1 MPSTNL
7 SYRRL
12 LETNSNLRNL
22 SDTTYWLCI
31 TRSVQESKLF
41 PMNPYMLLSYL
52 NSFYRLPTLLREI
65 DAAIPAEELG
75 DRAREVS
82 LKVDTINAAW
92 GMPAFYLIGREM
104 LLNWGLLGP
113 EDAAEDVVDVLD
125 FSRRF
130 NLAYHRND
138 GHSNNKEF
146 GDRSQ
151 LLPERTLQ
159 VFESDL
165 HGVTA
170 GDRLHTATVKLLAQL
185 SQYAFLAH
193 CECRI
198 GIHNSGPYNFGNG
211 RQLVVRDFFDLTE
224 GDYPWLDGIATELQI
239 GNLTI
244 PIVFKDTNFHLM
256 DDWASFEAEPT
267 YDPANIVAVGMY
279 TSDALTDGYVPVG
292 MHDPDTLAETME
304 SYREILNTATA
315 DLWKRIAGWSR
326 EQMIDAGALVYSS
339 VAKDFA
345 HLAGTYRQSDW
356 FELDERVQRF
366 KPLMN
371 DEYGR
376 DNLGEMVGLL
386 GFPHQKTNEY
396 TMARYSNLN
405 QNMLTGVPYTVAD
418 PSADVALTVGD
429 RSRFQ
434 GSSSLEAKTGLW
446 TTSAG
451 RLELDDYNARA
462 RAFRPAVLEEPYRYL
477 DEEWVKR
484 SWSSPRADEL
494 YKLTQRGSRNLDSR
508 GAGLR
513 RSDLPT

>member
-1 MPSTNL
+1 MGTEL
-7 SYRRL
+7 TYAKL
-12 LETNSNLRNL
+12 LETNNYLRQL

-31 TRSVQESKLF
+31 TRTVQESKLF

-52 NSFYRLPTLLREI
+52 NTFYRLPTLLREI
-65 DAAIPAEELG
+65 DAATPAEELG

-82 LKVDTINAAW
+82 LKVDTVNAAW

-104 LLNWGLLGP
+104 LMNWGLLGP
-113 EDAAEDVVDVLD
+113 EDAVDDVVDVLD

-138 GHSNNKEF
+138 GHMTNKEF

-151 LLPERTLQ
+151 FLPERTLQ
-159 VFESDL
+159 VFEADL
-165 HGVTA
+165 HGVTP
-170 GDRLHTATVKLLAQL
+170 GDRLHTAATKLIAQL

-198 GIHNSGPYNFGNG
+198 GIHTSGPYNFGEN
-211 RQLVVRDFFDLTE
+211 RQLIVRDFFELTE
-224 GDYPWLDGIATELQI
+224 GDYPWLDGIATQLPHA
-239 GNLTI
+239 NLTI
-244 PIVFKDTNFHLM
+244 PIVFKDTNFNLM
-256 DDWASFEAEPT
+256 DDWASFEADPS
-267 YDPANIVAVGMY
+267 YDASNIAAVGMY

-292 MHDPDTLAETME
+292 MDNADTLAETME
-304 SYREILNTATA
+304 SYREILNQATA
-315 DLWKRIAGWSR
+315 DLWKRIASWSR

-356 FELDERVQRF
+356 FELDDRVQRF

-396 TMARYSNLN
+396 SMARYSGLN
-405 QNMLTGVPYTVAD
+405 QNMLTGIPYTV
-418 PSADVALTVGD
+418 LTDDDFARTAG
-429 RSRFQ
+429 STLS
-434 GSSSLEAKTGLW
+434 GSSSLPPKTGLW

-451 RLELDDYNARA
+451 RLEVDDFNARA
-462 RAFRPAVLEEPYRYL
+462 RDFTPGALSDGNRYL

-484 SWSSPRADEL
+484 NHGSERADAL
-494 YKLTQRGSRNLDSR
+494 YRLTQATSRSLAGRGS
-508 GAGLR
+508 GLR
-513 RSDLPT
+513 RADLP